1 MASNAGKAVFITGA
15 GSGIGAAT
23 AQEVVRR
30 GGRVALVDTNADAL
44 SEVAARLGD
53 VVWHAP
59 VDVTAHD
66 ELLAAVAA
74 ASEWAD
80 GFDAVVAN
88 AAVHHVARIRDI
100 EVSDFDRAVAV
111 NLGGAVRTV
120 LAVLPQL
127 RPAEGYVLLVCSGS
141 GLVQGPYQAA
151 YNASKAGLHAF
162 GNTIRQEL
170 AQDGVRVGVV
180 YLNAIATEAA
190 YVAMRDPLMA
200 PLGVEKLMR
209 PRPAVEAAAAI
220 TDAIARRSRSVYV
233 PRQARLAAAQPAL
246 LQRVTDRWVGRR
258 LADTARKT
266 PDAHRSA
273 SRSAP

>member
-1 MASNAGKAVFITGA
+1 MVGLVGKAVFITGA

-30 GGRVALVDTNADAL
+30 GGRVALVDANADAVG
-44 SEVAARLGD
+44 EVAARLGD
-53 VVWHAP
+53 AAWHAP

-66 ELLAAVAA
+66 ELLTAVAA
-74 ASEWAD
+74 ASGWAE

-88 AAVHHVARIRDI
+88 AAVNHVARITDV
-100 EVSDFDRAVAV
+100 EVSDFDRVVAV

-127 RPAEGYVLLVCSGS
+127 RRAEGYVLLVCSGS

-151 YNASKAGLHAF
+151 DNASKAGLHAF

-170 AQDGVRVGVV
+170 AQDGVRVGVA
-180 YLNAIATEAA
+180 YLNAIATQAA
-190 YVAMRDPLMA
+190 FTAMRDPLMT

-209 PRPAVEAAAAI
+209 PWPVGEAAAAI
-220 TDAIARRSRSVYV
+220 TDAIARRSRTVYV
-233 PRQARLAAAQPAL
+233 PGQARLAAAQPAL
-246 LQRVTDRWVGRR
+246 FQRVTDRWVGRR
-258 LADTARKT
+258 LAGATRKA

-273 SRSAP
+273 SQSAL

>member
-1 MASNAGKAVFITGA
+1 MASVAGKAVFITGA

-23 AQEVVRR
+23 AQDVVRR
-30 GGRVALVDTNADAL
+30 RGRVALVDANADAL
-44 SEVAARLGD
+44 GAVAARLGD
-53 VVWHAP
+53 AVWHAP

-80 GFDAVVAN
+80 GLDAVVAN
-88 AAVHHVARIRDI
+88 AAVNHIAPIRDI
-100 EVSDFDRAVAV
+100 EASDFDRVVAV

-127 RPAEGYVLLVCSGS
+127 RRPDGYVLLVCSGS

-170 AQDGVRVGVV
+170 AQDGVRVGVA
-180 YLNAIATEAA
+180 YFNAIATEAA
-190 YVAMRDPLMA
+190 YAAMRDPLMA
-200 PLGVEKLMR
+200 PLGVERMMR
-209 PRPAVEAAAAI
+209 PRPVEEAAAAI
-220 TDAIARRSRSVYV
+220 SDAIARRSRTVYV

-246 LQRVTDRWVGRR
+246 LQRLTDRWVARR
-258 LADTARKT
+258 LRGATGEA
-266 PDAHRSA
+266 PGAHGSA
-273 SRSAP
+273 S

>member
-1 MASNAGKAVFITGA
+1 MASIAGKAVFITGA

-23 AQEVVRR
+23 AQDVVRR
-30 GGRVALVDTNADAL
+30 GGRVAMVDANADAL
-44 SEVAARLGD
+44 GAVAARLGD
-53 VVWHAP
+53 AVWHAP

-80 GFDAVVAN
+80 GLDAVVAN
-88 AAVHHVARIRDI
+88 AAVNHIAPIRDI
-100 EVSDFDRAVAV
+100 EASDFDRVVAV

-127 RPAEGYVLLVCSGS
+127 RRADGYVLLVCSGS

-170 AQDGVRVGVV
+170 AQDGVRVGVA

-190 YVAMRDPLMA
+190 YAAMRDPLMA
-200 PLGVEKLMR
+200 PLGVERMMR
-209 PRPAVEAAAAI
+209 PRPVVEAAAAI
-220 TDAIARRSRSVYV
+220 SDAIARRSRTVYV

-246 LQRVTDRWVGRR
+246 LQRFTDRWVARR
-258 LADTARKT
+258 LKGATREA
-266 PDAHRSA
+266 PDAHGSA
-273 SRSAP
+273 S